1 MDMDRRRDTSSR
13 NVTIIGRRFGIVDEI
28 GRGNQSTVYRARDF
42 ERSNEIVAV
51 KVFNTAH
58 PDHWRETFFNHEID
72 ALRRLRHRNIVRVR
86 GSGRDPQRNLFYV
99 ALDYIDGT
107 LERYISEKSGPEF
120 ATERLSIM
128 RTLAEA
134 VSYAHSE
141 GVIHRDLKPS
151 NILVSGA
158 ATPVITDF
166 GTSRIRYEFAVGE
179 TVVRFQS
186 PGYTAPERATGD
198 RGTPRSDIYSLG
210 AVYYHLLSGTAPPG
224 DGLSMAD
231 IDQLAVPASLRRI
244 LGRML
249 ATDPQERYTDAIET
263 YRELSTISDYG
274 QLPHVLLQIMPEAWD
289 ALHRFGVIADPSFE
303 AARDWLF
310 DHWIGRNIGP
320 VTVASGGP
328 SRKGALV
335 LLDDYQIVCS
345 RAQSLPALTIEVVE
359 KPDKLTLDRGR
370 DAAMPFRARWDL
382 RESGVQFVPG
392 ERMVF
397 ERGLEEL
404 LRRLSEH
411 DTVRRVES
419 ERRHERSDYMDG
431 WQRVLRFHRR
441 LLEAEPGARY
451 VAVKDESDH
460 LIFTLQQALPRDLA
474 WQCGDRLAMKESE
487 EAWEEPVGSL
497 VDAFGKTVT
506 VAKDMPVRRG
516 GPQRAGALPQTGLL
530 LLSQGQKLSAL
541 SRQEKAVSLLKHA
554 STANPRLVDVLR
566 DLARAQFDDPR
577 DRPPYQELSD
587 DKQAAV
593 RLALS
598 ARDIALIQGPPGTG
612 KTRAIA
618 EMILQIRADDPN
630 ARILVS
636 SQSNV
641 AVDNVLAAIDKVD
654 GRPAMAIVRIGRE
667 GKIGAEAER
676 YSVERGLTDWRGDV
690 LRRCGEYMAEL
701 DGGGGEVGTASMA
714 QADIDAFVESMAE
727 AGRLVQLLHDEDE
740 GSSMI
745 AVDENGGADEPD
757 FPALAGDIESE
768 NGEDGPEVTQADEGT
783 RRELHDYCRAMRDAL
798 PPQERGGPRENP
810 VEEYE
815 RLVRTMRSVVGRDAS
830 DDRPSQIRA
839 MVREWCAIFGKT
851 PEFEEPLIRRAD
863 VVAATCLYA
872 GAGQLRNQYF
882 EWAIVDEAA
891 RATAP
896 EALVPLA
903 RSGRII
909 LVGDEKQLPPQL
921 DDDLTQERL
930 AAEDIQASGLEVS
943 LFEALVTQAKK
954 KRMHALRMLKRQ
966 HRMHPAIGR
975 LISDVFYGGD
985 LENATTAEDRA
996 HGLPASVAPRPVVWY
1011 STSAL
1016 DDRYQKRRGKS
1027 YANPTEAA
1035 AVGEIVARIEE
1046 SYRELAT
1053 TLRPQVVV
1061 ISPYLEQVEEL
1072 KRRLDPG
1079 DEEKWQGITLEV
1091 ATVDSIQGRDCD
1103 VVICSLVRTNPEN
1116 IGFLADRRRL
1126 NVALSRAKRLL
1137 CVVGDAAALEKAW
1150 TPDGDNVF
1158 REVLNHMRS
1167 YRDECVIIDAPVV
1180 IA

>member
-13 NVTIIGRRFGIVDEI
+13 NITVIGRRFGIVDEI
-28 GRGNQSTVYRARDF
+28 GRGNQSTVYRARDL

-72 ALRRLRHRNIVRVR
+72 ALGRLRHRNIVHVR
-86 GSGRDPQRNLFYV
+86 DSGRDPTRNLFYV

-151 NILVSGA
+151 NILVRGA

-198 RGTPRSDIYSLG
+198 RGTPQSDIYSLG

-224 DGLSMAD
+224 EGLSAAD

-244 LGRML
+244 LRRML
-249 ATDPQERYTDAIET
+249 ATDPKERYTDAIEAF
-263 YRELSTISDYG
+263 RELSAISDYG
-274 QLPHVLLQIMPEAWD
+274 ELPRVLLQIMPEAWD
-289 ALHRFGVIADPSFE
+289 ALHRFGEIADSSFE

-335 LLDDYQIVCS
+335 LLDDYQVVCS

-382 RESGVQFVPG
+382 RESGVQFAPG
-392 ERMVF
+392 ERTVF
-397 ERGLEEL
+397 ERGLEDL

-411 DTVRRVES
+411 DTERRVES
-419 ERRHERSDYMDG
+419 ERRHERNDYMDG
-431 WQRVLRFHRR
+431 WQHVLRFHRR

-451 VAVKDESDH
+451 VAVKDEGDH
-460 LIFTLQQALPRDLA
+460 LIFTLQQALPRSLT
-474 WQCGDRLAMKESE
+474 WQRGNRLAMKESE
-487 EAWEEPVGSL
+487 EAREEAVGSL
-497 VDAFGKTVT
+497 VDSFGKTVT
-506 VAKDMPVRRG
+506 VAKDVPVRRD
-516 GPQRAGALPQTGLL
+516 GPRREGALPRTGLL
-530 LLSQGQKLSAL
+530 LLSHGQKLSAL
-541 SRQEKAVSLLKHA
+541 SRQENAVSLLKHA

-566 DLARAQFDDPR
+566 DLSRAQFDDPR

-641 AVDNVLAAIDKVD
+641 AVDNVLAAIDKID
-654 GRPAMAIVRIGRE
+654 ERPDMTIVRIGRE

-690 LRRCGEYMAEL
+690 LRRCGEYVAEL
-701 DGGGGEVGTASMA
+701 DGGGGELGTAAMS
-714 QADIDAFVESMAE
+714 QADIDAFVESMSE
-727 AGRLVQLLHDEDE
+727 AGRLVQLLRDEDE
-740 GSSMI
+740 ELPMI
-745 AVDENGGADEPD
+745 AADENDGADESD
-757 FPALAGDIESE
+757 FPALAGDLE
-768 NGEDGPEVTQADEGT
+768 GGDDGRAVAQADEGT
-783 RRELHDYCRAMRDAL
+783 RRELDDYCRAMRDAL
-798 PPQERGGPRENP
+798 PPQERGEPRENS

-851 PEFEEPLIRRAD
+851 PEFEGPLIRRAD

-903 RSGRII
+903 RSERII

-943 LFEALVTQAKK
+943 LFEALVTQAKA
-954 KRMHALRMLKRQ
+954 KRTHALRMLKRQ

-975 LISDVFYGGD
+975 LISDVFYKGD
-985 LENATTAEDRA
+985 LENATTAEERA
-996 HGLPASVAPRPVVWY
+996 HGLPVGVAPRPVVWY

-1016 DDRYQKRRGKS
+1016 DGRYQKRRGKS
-1027 YANPTEAA
+1027 YANPTEAT
-1035 AVGEIVARIEE
+1035 VVREIVARIEE

-1053 TLRPQVVV
+1053 TPRPQVVV

-1072 KRRLDPG
+1072 KRRLNPG
-1079 DEEKWQGITLEV
+1079 DEETWQGIALEV

-1103 VVICSLVRTNPEN
+1103 VVVCSLVRTNPEN

-1137 CVVGDAAALEKAW
+1137 CVVGDATALEKAW

-1158 REVLNHMRS
+1158 REVLNHMSVTKIRGEGHG
-1167 YRDECVIIDAPVV
+1167 R
-1180 IA
+1180 